1 MGLTTAGVKIHD
13 DWWPQN
19 SFKDVS
25 WICNKNLNISCKIC
39 VNMSGVCADPLKI
52 CIFHQKYV

>member
-25 WICNKNLNISCKIC
+25 WICNKNLNIGTPTVDVIDFPGLFKFRS
-39 VNMSGVCADPLKI
+39 VA
-52 CIFHQKYV
+52 F